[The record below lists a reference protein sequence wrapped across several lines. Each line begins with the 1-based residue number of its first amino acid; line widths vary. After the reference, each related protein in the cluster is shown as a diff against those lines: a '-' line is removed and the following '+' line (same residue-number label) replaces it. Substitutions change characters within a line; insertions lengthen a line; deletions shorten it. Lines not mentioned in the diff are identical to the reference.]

1 MIIRKLRDT
10 DFDQV
15 LAMMLPFY
23 ASEALLIHP
32 SEEVLRRTL
41 RDALSE
47 NPYLEGYGFEVDGE
61 LAGYSLFAKSYSTE
75 AGGPCIWIED
85 IYIRPEFRGQGF
97 GTALLD
103 FATRSYKGK
112 AARIRLEAEPDNG
125 KAIEVYKRAGFET
138 LGYLQLVK
146 EMTL

>member
-1 MIIRKLRDT
+1 MIIRKLRET

-32 SEEVLRRTL
+32 SEAVLRRTL
-41 RDALSE
+41 QDALSDT
-47 NPYLEGYGFEVDGE
+47 PYLEGYGFEVDGA
-61 LAGYSLFAKSYSTE
+61 LVGYSLFAKSYSTE
-75 AGGPCIWIED
+75 AGGLCIWIED
-85 IYIRPEFRGQGF
+85 IYIRPEFRGRGF
-97 GTALLD
+97 GTALLE
-103 FATRSYKGK
+103 FAARSYKGK
-112 AARIRLEAEPDNG
+112 AVRIRLEAEPDNE
-125 KAIEVYKRAGFET
+125 KAIEVYKHSGFET